1 MGKLGSRELTAGSD
15 VDLILLY
22 DHDADAEESDGDKP
36 LAPSHYYTRM
46 TQRLIAAVSAPTAE
60 GVLYELDLR
69 LRPSG
74 NKGPVATHV
83 DAFKKYQRQEA
94 WTWEHMA
101 LARARAIGGDAALC
115 AEVETEVAA
124 LLALPRDVDKVKAE
138 ASEMRALIEKEKSPR
153 DLWDIKLIPGGL
165 IDLEFIAQVAV
176 ITGQVEAGGRLTATG
191 EILSHLVPDFVD
203 ADVRQELCEAYQLY
217 LALTQMTRLCLTGAF
232 ERDDVPPGLSDL
244 LLAVTDLPDFGV
256 LEAHLKETS
265 QKVRKDFDLLLRT
278 KGS

>member
-1 MGKLGSRELTAGSD
+1 
-15 VDLILLY
+15 
-22 DHDADAEESDGDKP
+22 
-36 LAPSHYYTRM
+36 
-46 TQRLIAAVSAPTAE
+46 
-60 GVLYELDLR
+60 
-69 LRPSG
+69 
-74 NKGPVATHV
+74 
-83 DAFKKYQRQEA
+83 
-94 WTWEHMA
+94 MA
-101 LARARAIGGDAALC
+101 LARARPIGGDVALC
-115 AEVETEVAA
+115 AEVEAEVTA
-124 LLALPRDVDKVKAE
+124 LLAMPRDAAKVRAE
-138 ASEMRALIEKEKSPR
+138 ASEMRALIEKEKPPR

-191 EILSHLVPDFVD
+191 EILSHLTPDFAD

-265 QKVRKDFDLLLRT
+265 QKVRKDFALLLRT